1 MCRWKHNHPD
11 RRYLEIIVYC
21 IVFFFCFCLVDVTL
35 AFKYTRDRRLLQD
48 FNVVLFQLSSETFET
63 QTFLILS
70 FS

>member
-21 IVFFFCFCLVDVTL
+21 ILFCFLVDVTL
-35 AFKYTRDRRLLQD
+35 AFKYTRDRRLLQN